1 MIIQQ
6 NNKGI
11 ENNNM
16 ISGGRV
22 SMVSQSNQG
31 KYKDIVLSDDI
42 QLKIAAGETGAT
54 KKRKSDEVSPDEKR
68 KRFLERNR

>member
-6 NNKGI
+6 NNKGV
-11 ENNNM
+11 ENNM
-16 ISGGRV
+16 ISGVRV

-42 QLKIAAGETGAT
+42 QQKIAAGETGAT
-54 KKRKSDEVSPDEKR
+54 KKRKSEEVSPDEKR

>member
-42 QLKIAAGETGAT
+42 QLKIAAGETGGT

>member
-6 NNKGI
+6 NNKGV
-11 ENNNM
+11 ENNM
-16 ISGGRV
+16 ISGIRV

-42 QLKIAAGETGAT
+42 QQKIAAGETGAT
-54 KKRKSDEVSPDEKR
+54 KKRKSEEVSPDEKR

>member
-6 NNKGI
+6 NNKGV
-11 ENNNM
+11 ENNM
-16 ISGGRV
+16 ISGVRL

-42 QLKIAAGETGAT
+42 QQKIAAGETGAT
-54 KKRKSDEVSPDEKR
+54 KKRKSEEVSPDEKR

>member
-6 NNKGI
+6 NNKGV
-11 ENNNM
+11 ENNM
-16 ISGGRV
+16 ISGVRV

-42 QLKIAAGETGAT
+42 QQKIAAGETGAT
-54 KKRKSDEVSPDEKR
+54 KKRKSEEASPDEKR